1 MFKALFTSF
10 RRHQKTKVILRR
22 LQTSASAMLKKAI
35 TSDSIGSI
43 SVATACGFLLV
54 VLLVT
59 VTSEVTGTAVFLATA
74 AGPTV
79 EAATTPVATLAVG
92 DVSVEG

>member
-1 MFKALFTSF
+1 
-10 RRHQKTKVILRR
+10 
-22 LQTSASAMLKKAI
+22 MLKKAI
-35 TSDSIGSI
+35 TSVSIGSI

-54 VLLVT
+54 VLLVS

-74 AGPTV
+74 AAPTV
-79 EAATTPVATLAVG
+79 EAVAAPVATLPAG